1 MGYWNPATG
10 KFDLNFDVNFDPNAF
25 ANELVAGAAD
35 IDDAQKT
42 ALQAILAKP
51 EVVSK
56 LKNSVALRS
65 SAQSAMDRAR
75 QAAQEAEQL
84 RDANFAWAE
93 QNRKPLEEFLAR
105 GDRGTTVTTPTG
117 DVMTKAEVLALLK
130 EQQNAFAAELQQK
143 DEAYVGLQ
151 LDTYELAT
159 EYGKLF
165 DGATMPLGELQKF
178 AIEKRTSMRNAF
190 PSFIQPKLEEKR
202 KADIEKIKAEAFEAG
217 KAEALSHI
225 TEYSTGEPGG
235 DLSTAFG
242 DSLLGRRTTTLTSTD
257 GKPLSGE
264 DAFVAN
270 WNKTRGFTQPAD
282 NKTH

>member
-10 KFDLNFDVNFDPNAF
+10 KFDLNFDVGFDSNMF
-25 ANELVAGAAD
+25 ADELVAGAD
-35 IDDAQKT
+35 IDDVSKA
-42 ALQAILAKP
+42 ALQAVLAKP
-51 EVVSK
+51 AVIAK

-65 SAQSAMDRAR
+65 GAQSAMDRAR
-75 QAAQEAEQL
+75 AAAQEAEQL
-84 RDANFAWAE
+84 RDANFKWAE
-93 QNRKPLEEFLAR
+93 DNRKPLEEFMASGGR
-105 GDRGTTVTTPTG
+105 QSVITAPSGDAMSKS
-117 DVMTKAEVLALLK
+117 DVLAMFK
-130 EQQNAFAAELQQK
+130 EMQEKHDADLREK
-143 DEAYVGLQ
+143 DEAYIGLQ

-165 DGATMPLGELQKF
+165 EGATMPLGELQQF
-178 AIEKRTSMRNAF
+178 AIKQRTSMRNAF
-190 PSFIQPKLEEKR
+190 QGFIAPKLEEKR
-202 KADIEKIKAEAFEAG
+202 TKDVERIKLEAFEAG

-225 TEYSTGEPGG
+225 TEFSTGEPGG

-242 DSLLGRRTTTLTSTD
+242 DSLLGRRTTTLTNTD

>member
-1 MGYWNPATG
+1 MPYWNPATG
-10 KFDLNFDVNFDPNAF
+10 KFDLNFDVAFDPNAF
-25 ANELVAGAAD
+25 ANELVAGADD
-35 IDDAQKT
+35 IDDASKA

-51 EVVSK
+51 AVISK

-93 QNRKPLEEFLAR
+93 QNRKPLEEFMASGGR
-105 GDRGTTVTTPTG
+105 HSTITAPSGDTL
-117 DVMTKAEVLALLK
+117 TKADILALLK
-130 EQQNAFAAELQQK
+130 EQRDQFAAELAQK
-143 DEAYVGLQ
+143 DEAYIGLQ
-151 LDTYELAT
+151 TDTFELAH
-159 EYGKLF
+159 EYSTLF
-165 DGATMPLGELQKF
+165 GETLPLVDLQKF

-190 PSFIQPKLEEKR
+190 QSFIAPKLAEKS
-202 KADIEKIKAEAFEAG
+202 KADVEKIRLEAFEAG

-242 DSLLGRRTTTLTSTD
+242 DSLLGRRTTTLTNTD

-270 WNKTRGFTQPAD
+270 WNKTRGFTQPAGKD
-282 NKTH
+282 H